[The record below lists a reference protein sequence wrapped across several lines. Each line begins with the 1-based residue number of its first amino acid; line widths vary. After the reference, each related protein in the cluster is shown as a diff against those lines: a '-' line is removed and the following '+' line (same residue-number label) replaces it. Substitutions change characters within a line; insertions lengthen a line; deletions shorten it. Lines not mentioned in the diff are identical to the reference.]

1 MSKEFINVKSICS
14 IEWLNNVKIWC
25 ATNLDNLGKVYSKN
39 LLLTDVSFDAEL
51 GVLSGVIDS
60 LYLTT
65 EEALKRLTEASMDV
79 LGGSLSL
86 TSFGELKVLQDDKGN
101 LIERANKLLLTASD
115 SGYKIQQVI

>member
-1 MSKEFINVKSICS
+1 MSKEFINVKSIHS
-14 IEWLNNVKIWC
+14 IEWLNDVKIWC

-39 LLLTDVSFDAEL
+39 LLLKDVSFDAEL
-51 GVLSGVIDS
+51 GVLSGVIDN

-65 EEALKRLTEASMDV
+65 REAIKSLTEASMDV

-115 SGYKIQQVI
+115 SGYKIQHVI